1 MHRSWM
7 GASAWLVLTIL
18 LVLISSLLL
27 VRSPDK
33 VKATSGLEAAPLI
46 PSDVHITIN
55 DVVASGFSNPVQVTH
70 AGDGSG
76 RLFVVEQTGRIR
88 IIKNRAVLGT
98 PFLNLSGL
106 ISCCGERGLLGLA
119 FHPNYEVNGYFYVDY
134 TRSSDGATVVARYKV
149 SNGNPD
155 LADPNS
161 AMRMLTISQPYTNH
175 NGGQLAF
182 GPDGFLYVGTGDGG
196 SAGDPQNNAQN
207 INTLL
212 GALLRLNVD
221 GGAPYTIPID
231 NPYVGK
237 PGLDEL
243 WAIGL
248 RNPWRFSFDRGTGDL
263 YIGDVGQNA
272 WEEIDFQQA
281 GTLGGR
287 NFGWRCK
294 EATHD
299 YSFSGSCLTAQ
310 LTDPI
315 AEYSHTVGHSVTG
328 GFVYRGSLYQALV
341 GRYFYADYVDGKIWS
356 LYKTGTNP
364 TTFSTP
370 ELELSTG
377 LNLSAFGEDEDGE
390 LYVVNYGEGKIH
402 RLADVNGPSPNLSSS
417 TKQVSTPSADP
428 SEVVRYTISL
438 TNTGS
443 LLDAPVYVTDTLP
456 AGLDYVPGSL
466 QASHGTWDDTL
477 APTLS
482 WQGNLNASLHI
493 TITYQVT
500 VTGNVTGSLVN
511 QAIVSA
517 PPAAPQALA
526 ESLSVPSSVLTT
538 TIQDFFFPGTQPGH
552 LNVET
557 PPGVDCNICHSEPI
571 YDRWRG
577 SMMSQAGRDPLA
589 WAALHIANIDAPGAG
604 EYCLRCHTAKG
615 WLQGRSHPSDGSA
628 LSPADISNGV
638 TCALCH
644 RLVDPRPS
652 TLDEAAAIDQSIRAT
667 LSNPV
672 PIDFIGSGA
681 IIVDPND
688 RRRGPF
694 SFALAL
700 AYHSAYQ
707 TDFLGQASDAVAR
720 SRMCGTCHN
729 VFNPV
734 LSWDPIRGQFWPNS
748 MDTPAPE
755 FSNTSLFPV
764 ETTYDEWLYSDFA
777 NGGVYAPQFAG
788 EKPDGIVSA
797 CQDCHMRRITGAAAD
812 AAFNPV
818 LRNCQTTG
826 CLPEH
831 TFVGGNVW
839 VPGLLQDPDW
849 RLNAQSEAG
858 YLDYTAYQAATM
870 LRLSASMSVTL
881 TNAASNKLA
890 TVRVTNL
897 TGHKL
902 PTGYPEGRQ
911 MWLNLQAFDANDQ
924 LIYKSGAYDPLSGQL
939 TRDAA
944 AKIYEV
950 KQGITP
956 ELAALLPQ
964 FAGESFHFVLN
975 NTVIKDNRIP
985 PQGYTQAAYDRPG
998 LRPVGATYVD
1008 GQNWDETLYI
1018 LPLETERVMATLY
1031 YQTASREYIDFLHAN
1046 GGIDGLSL
1054 KRLWDKSKS
1063 PPQIMAQA
1071 WFPSYDVYL
1080 PLIEKNNQYVAG
1092 VKTSSV
1098 VGLVKSNFGLLVLA
1112 LSAVGVG
1119 LKRLLRRSA

>member
-1 MHRSWM
+1 MHRSRIVP
-7 GASAWLVLTIL
+7 GLRLASLIL
-18 LVLISSLLL
+18 LVLIFAVLLTS
-27 VRSPDK
+27 SPDGAQ
-33 VKATSGLEAAPLI
+33 ATSGNEVGYPALPDI
-46 PSDVHITIN
+46 QITIN
-55 DVVASGFSNPVQVTH
+55 DVVATGLSMPVQVNH

-76 RLFVVEQTGRIR
+76 RLFIVEQTGKIR
-88 IIKNRAVLGT
+88 IVKNGVVLST
-98 PFLNLSGL
+98 PFLDLSGL

-119 FHPNYEVNGYFYVDY
+119 FHPNYESNGYFYVDY
-134 TRSSDGATVVARYKV
+134 TRGSDGATVIARYKV
-149 SNGNPD
+149 STANPD
-155 LADPNS
+155 VANSSS
-161 AMRMLTISQPYTNH
+161 AMQILTIAQPYSNH
-175 NGGQLAF
+175 NGGQLLF
-182 GPDGFLYVGTGDGG
+182 GPDGYLYIGMGDGG
-196 SAGDPQNNAQN
+196 SGGDPLNNAQN

-212 GALLRLNVD
+212 GAMLRLNVD
-221 GGAPYTIPID
+221 GGSPYAIPSS

-263 YIGDVGQNA
+263 YIGDVGQNL
-272 WEEIDFQQA
+272 WEEIDFQKS

-294 EATHD
+294 EGTHD
-299 YSFSGSCLTAQ
+299 YNFSGSCLTAQ

-315 AEYSHTVGHSVTG
+315 AEYSHTVGHAVTG

-341 GRYFYADYVDGKIWS
+341 GRYFYADYVDGQIWS

-364 TTFSTP
+364 TTFSAP

-377 LNLSAFGEDEDGE
+377 FNISAFGEDENGE

-402 RLADVNGPSPNLSSS
+402 RLADVNGPSPNLSTSA
-417 TKQVSTPSADP
+417 KQASTPSADP

-438 TNTGS
+438 TNTGGAVI
-443 LLDAPVYVTDTLP
+443 DAPVYVTDTVP

-466 QASHGTWDDTL
+466 TASHGTWDDAS

-482 WQGNLNASLHI
+482 WQGNLNASSYI

-500 VTGNVTGSLVN
+500 VTGQVTGSLVN

-517 PPAAPQALA
+517 PPASPLTLA
-526 ESLSVPSSVLTT
+526 ESLFVPRSVLTT
-538 TIQDFFFPGTQPGH
+538 TVQDFFFPGTQPAH
-552 LNVET
+552 LNVEI
-557 PPGVDCNICHSEPI
+557 PSGVDCDTCHSEPI

-589 WAALHIANIDAPGAG
+589 WAALYIANIDAPGAG

-615 WLQGRSHPSDGSA
+615 WLQGRSHPPDGSG
-628 LSPADISNGV
+628 LLPADISNGV

-644 RLVDPRPS
+644 RLVDPLPS
-652 TLDEAAAIDQSIRAT
+652 TMDEAAAIDQSIRAA

-672 PIDFIGSGA
+672 PIDFVGSGA
-681 IIVDPND
+681 MIVDPND

-694 SFALAL
+694 SFGLAL
-700 AYHSAYQ
+700 PYHSAYQ
-707 TDFLGQASDAVAR
+707 TDFLRQTGDAVTR

-734 LSWDPIRGQFWPNS
+734 LSWDAIQNQFWPNS
-748 MDTPAPE
+748 MNAPAPE
-755 FSNTSLFPV
+755 FTNSSLFPI
-764 ETTYDEWLYSDFA
+764 ETTFDEWLYSDFA
-777 NGGVYAPQFAG
+777 RGGVYAPQFAG
-788 EKPDGIVSA
+788 EKPDGIVRT
-797 CQDCHMRRITGAAAD
+797 CQDCHMRRITGVAAD

-818 LRNCQTTG
+818 FRDCQTTG

-831 TFVGGNVW
+831 TFAGGNVW

-849 RLNAQSEAG
+849 RLNAQSEAA
-858 YLDYTAYQAATM
+858 YLDSTAYAAATM

-881 TNAASNKLA
+881 TNGVSNKFA

-911 MWLNLQAFDANDQ
+911 MWVNFQAFNADDQ
-924 LIYKSGAYDPLSGQL
+924 LIYESGAYDPLSGQL
-939 TRDAA
+939 TRDADV
-944 AKIYEV
+944 KVYEV

-964 FAGESFHFVLN
+964 SAGESFHFVLN
-975 NTVIKDNRIP
+975 NRVIKDNRIP
-985 PQGYTQAAYDRPG
+985 PQG
-998 LRPVGATYVD
+998 
-1008 GQNWDETLYI
+1008 
-1018 LPLETERVMATLY
+1018 
-1031 YQTASREYIDFLHAN
+1031 
-1046 GGIDGLSL
+1046 
-1054 KRLWDKSKS
+1054 
-1063 PPQIMAQA
+1063 
-1071 WFPSYDVYL
+1071 
-1080 PLIEKNNQYVAG
+1080 
-1092 VKTSSV
+1092 
-1098 VGLVKSNFGLLVLA
+1098 
-1112 LSAVGVG
+1112 
-1119 LKRLLRRSA
+1119 